1 MDKRQIINYANL
13 TAVILFILGR
23 VINIDLLVW
32 IGMIIMSIA
41 SIWIIIHWKENDK
54 VANYLSV
61 AFLVIVVLRLF
72 GL

>member
-13 TAVILFILGR
+13 TAVNLFILGR

-54 VANYLSV
+54 VAKYLSV

>member
-61 AFLVIVVLRLF
+61 AFLVIVVLRIF

>member
-54 VANYLSV
+54 VAKYLSV

>member
-13 TAVILFILGR
+13 TAVILFILGS